1 MTFATEAYYK
11 LDKNIV
17 IVQKLLGHADIKSTL
32 TYIDL
37 SEEEIYQDNKDLIK
51 LRYQDL
57 E

>member
-11 LDKNIV
+11 LGKNIV
-17 IVQKLLGHADIKSTL
+17 KVQKLLGHADIKSTMA
-32 TYIDL
+32 YIDL